1 MNKNDKKQHR
11 PKKGLINP
19 KMVTEWNVYKETT
32 LMDFLIFKMGPSS
45 RKTVKSLLSHHQVAV
60 GGVPVS
66 QFDYKI
72 YPEDVVTVSKRRIT
86 KRERKDLPILFEDQD
101 IIAIDKPSGLLSVA
115 TEREKGKTAYRMVSD
130 YLTQKD
136 KKSRAFVVHRLDE
149 DTSGVLI
156 FAKNI
161 ETREALQNHWQEIVT
176 KRYYYAVVE
185 GEMEK
190 KEDTLRDYLAQD
202 NFQLIYVTKIKTK
215 GKLAITSYKT
225 IKEKA
230 GFSLLDVAL
239 DSGRKNQIRVQLGNI
254 GHYIVGDD
262 KYGEPADPLKRL
274 GLHAYEL
281 AFTNPL
287 NGKKYDIKSNMP
299 VEFKKMFFEGNYN
312 LKVLSKA
319 VEAKQR
325 KKMRDTRSETRI
337 KKGKKRQE
345 KTEHYFGQNTK
356 RSKSASPKK
365 NAYHKPRAKK

>member
-32 LMDFLIFKMGPSS
+32 LMEFLIFKMGPSS

-202 NFQLIYVTKIKTK
+202 NFQLIYVTKNKTK

-230 GFSLLDVAL
+230 DFSLLDVAL

-287 NGKKYDIKSNMP
+287 NGKEYDIKSNMP

-312 LKVLSKA
+312 LKVFSKA

-345 KTEHYFGQNTK
+345 KMEHYFGQNTK

-365 NAYHKPRAKK
+365 NAHHKPRAKK